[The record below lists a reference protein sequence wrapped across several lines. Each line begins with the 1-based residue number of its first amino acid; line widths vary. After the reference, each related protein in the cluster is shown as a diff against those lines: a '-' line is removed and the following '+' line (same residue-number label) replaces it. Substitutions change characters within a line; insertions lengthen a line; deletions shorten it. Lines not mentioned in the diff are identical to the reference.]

1 MGDRGNKSLDSVSRE
16 QFSLAPTTLS
26 LASLLQN
33 LAPLLRVPFL
43 RHCLCCQTHK
53 QDRDGCQHSHRKRN
67 THQIRRKKTDCG
79 ENKERGEEGGMEK
92 SLSLSTPRLAEKDS
106 RPEEDTSEEARKRRV
121 QGLSTPTPS
130 IIGP

>member
-1 MGDRGNKSLDSVSRE
+1 MSRLCLKRTI
-16 QFSLAPTTLS
+16 LAGSHHPVT
-26 LASLLQN
+26 SLLQN
-33 LAPLLRVPFL
+33 SAPLLRVPFL

-53 QDRDGCQHSHRKRN
+53 QDRDGCQHSHQKRN

-106 RPEEDTSEEARKRRV
+106 RPEDDTNEEARKRRV
-121 QGLSTPTPS
+121 QGLPTQRPPS
-130 IIGP
+130 